1 MLTGE
6 VVPQEGTVW
15 KHPNLRI
22 GYVAQH
28 AFHHL
33 NQHLEKTPN
42 QYIQWRY
49 LGGEDREILEKESRK
64 LTSED
69 QAQMDKYLEVQTRKG
84 IERRRVEFLI
94 GRQKLKKSFQY
105 EIKWVG
111 LEHRHNTYMSREDL
125 LSHGFQKLVQA
136 FDDREASREGQ
147 SYRELNPVVIRKHFE
162 EVGLDGDI
170 ADHNPISGLSGGQK
184 VKVVIAA
191 AMWNNPHMLVLDEPT
206 NFLDRDSL
214 GGLAV
219 AIRDWGGAVV
229 MISHNDEFVGALC
242 PEQWFVEAGRIARKI
257 RKDVEGAAF
266 EGADGDGDGSGA
278 SRPGTPA
285 VQELTAEQE
294 EAQQAKIEAKVK
306 ERSAKKKKLT
316 RNEMKAREI
325 RRRARHLKWLAEGG
339 TKGRVWLLIEV
350 FREKLLT
357 SKFAEPDTDE
367 D

>member
-1 MLTGE
+1 
-6 VVPQEGTVW
+6 
-15 KHPNLRI
+15 
-22 GYVAQH
+22 
-28 AFHHL
+28 
-33 NQHLEKTPN
+33 
-42 QYIQWRY
+42 
-49 LGGEDREILEKESRK
+49 
-64 LTSED
+64 
-69 QAQMDKYLEVQTRKG
+69 MDKYLDVPTKKG
-84 IERRRVEFLI
+84 IEKRRIEYLI

-111 LEHRHNTYMSREDL
+111 LEHRHNTHMSREDL

-147 SYRELNPVVIRKHFE
+147 SYRELNPAIIRKHFE

-242 PEQWFVEAGRIARKI
+242 PEVWKVEGGRIVEKK
-257 RKDVEGAAF
+257 RKDVEGGAF
-266 EGADGDGDGSGA
+266 ESGA
-278 SRPGTPA
+278 SVDGGSDAGSRPGTPV
-285 VQELTAEQE
+285 VQELTAEE
-294 EAQQAKIEAKVK
+294 EEKQRAKIEAKVK
-306 ERSAKKKKLT
+306 AKAGKKKLT
-316 RNEMKAREI
+316 RNEQKAREV

-339 TKGRVWLLIEV
+339 
-350 FREKLLT
+350 EK
-357 SKFAEPDTDE
+357 EPDTD
-367 D
+367 DD